1 MALYLLDTN
10 ILIGLTD
17 ADAASRPAARHAV
30 RTLLKQGHICVLVAQ
45 VLIEFWSVS
54 SRPVNKNGLGLST
67 KDCRAEI
74 DQLRSQFP
82 ILDDTASV
90 LDRWL
95 TLVTQ
100 LQISGNRAHDIRLL
114 GIMLEHSVS
123 YILTFNTKDFPA
135 VEGITVVHPKEISE
149 YQ

>member
-17 ADAASRPAARHAV
+17 ADATSRPKARQAV
-30 RTLLKQGHICVLVAQ
+30 RALLKQGHICVLVAQ

-54 SRPVNKNGLGLST
+54 SRPIGKNGLGLST

-82 ILDDTASV
+82 VLGDTASV

-100 LQISGNRAHDIRLL
+100 LQISGKRAHDIRLL
-114 GIMLEHSVS
+114 GIMLEHRVG

-135 VEGITVVHPKEISE
+135 VTGINVVHPEEVIE
-149 YQ
+149 